1 MGTSKHWLWPQIALA
16 VPVLILGVS
25 ACQKKAPEQTAPPT
39 AATRE
44 AATGAVTP
52 EEARAIAKEAYIYGF
67 PMVDNYRIQHAYF
80 VDAKNPEYKGSWNQI
95 INIPRVYTPD
105 DKAIQT
111 PNSDTPYSMVGMDLR
126 AESMVLTVPPID
138 KKRYFSIQLIDA
150 YTQNFAYIGSRATG
164 GEPGNYMVAGPSWK
178 GETPKGIKKVF
189 PSETDFVLAVY
200 RTQLFNSADLD
211 NVKKVQAGYKA
222 QPLSAFLGQPPPP
235 PAPAIKFIQP
245 LTPEEQ
251 KTSLKFF
258 DVLNF
263 AMQYAPAVPSEKD
276 LMARFAKI
284 GVGPGQ
290 TFDEDKL
297 SPEVKSAIQEGM
309 KEAWTDLATLERKID
324 AKEVTSGEMFGT
336 REFLKNN
343 YLYRMAGA
351 VLGIYG
357 NSKQEAM
364 YPVYSV
370 DASGQKLDGAKRY
383 TLRFAPGQ
391 LPPVNAFWSVTMYE
405 MPQSL
410 LVANPIDR
418 YLINSP
424 RLPSLKKDADG
435 GVTLY
440 IQNESPGKDKEA
452 NWLPAPKGP
461 FMMAMRLY
469 WPKEEALEG
478 KWTAPTLNVAS

>member
-25 ACQKKAPEQTAPPT
+25 ACQKKAPEQTPPPT

-44 AATGAVTP
+44 AAPGAVTP
-52 EEARAIAKEAYIYGF
+52 EVARAIAKEAYIYGF

-95 INIPRVYTPD
+95 INIPRVYTPE

-126 AESMVLTVPPID
+126 AEPMVLTVPPID

-178 GETPKGIKKVF
+178 GETPKGVKKVF

-235 PAPAIKFIQP
+235 PAPAINFVQP

-258 DVLNF
+258 DILNF
-263 AMQYAPAVPSEKD
+263 AMQYAPTVPSEKD

-309 KEAWTDLATLERKID
+309 KEAWTDLAMLEKKID
-324 AKEVTSGEMFGT
+324 AKEVTSGDMFGT

-370 DASGQKLDGAKRY
+370 DTSGQKLDGAKRY

-424 RLPSLKKDADG
+424 MLPSLKKDADG